1 MVRFGWATVR
11 QGKAGRGAVW
21 QATLRSGG
29 VRSAQVWYGEDK
41 KKEGVMESESL
52 LDGREILVK
61 VGEDHGDDHKRDLQ
75 RLIAEAW
82 AKAEEKYYPQG

>member
-1 MVRFGWATVR
+1 M
-11 QGKAGRGAVW
+11 
-21 QATLRSGG
+21 RSGK
-29 VRSAQVWYGEDK
+29 E

-82 AKAEEKYYPQG
+82 AREEAKCYPQG

>member
-1 MVRFGWATVR
+1 
-11 QGKAGRGAVW
+11 
-21 QATLRSGG
+21 
-29 VRSAQVWYGEDK
+29 
-41 KKEGVMESESL
+41 MESESL

-82 AKAEEKYYPQG
+82 AKAEEKYYPHG

>member
-1 MVRFGWATVR
+1 
-11 QGKAGRGAVW
+11 
-21 QATLRSGG
+21 
-29 VRSAQVWYGEDK
+29 
-41 KKEGVMESESL
+41 MESESL

-82 AKAEEKYYPQG
+82 AKAEEKYYPQGYAWRATASIGVARQAMAG

>member
-1 MVRFGWATVR
+1 MSGHGEVW
-11 QGKAGRGAVW
+11 RG
-21 QATLRSGG
+21 
-29 VRSAQVWYGEDK
+29 E